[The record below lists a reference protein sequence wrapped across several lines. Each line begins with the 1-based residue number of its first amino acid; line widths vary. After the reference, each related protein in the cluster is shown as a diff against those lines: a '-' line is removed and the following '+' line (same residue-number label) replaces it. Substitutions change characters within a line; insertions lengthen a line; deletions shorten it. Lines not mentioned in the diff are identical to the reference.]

1 VIVFAMIFCIME
13 RLAGEP
19 VFLIEGVPAAVS
31 FSDSLYFSLITIST
45 VGYGYITP
53 VGEAVRAVAAI
64 EIILAFF

>member
-1 VIVFAMIFCIME
+1 MIFCIME

-45 VGYGYITP
+45 VGFFADRGY
-53 VGEAVRAVAAI
+53 VALTRR
-64 EIILAFF
+64 ILVWRE